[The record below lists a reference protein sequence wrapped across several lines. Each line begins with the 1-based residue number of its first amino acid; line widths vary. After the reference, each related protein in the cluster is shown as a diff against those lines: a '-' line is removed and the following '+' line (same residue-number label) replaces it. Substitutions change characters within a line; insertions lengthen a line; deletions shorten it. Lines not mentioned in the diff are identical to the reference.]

1 MDSSPQG
8 LGTESEVGWKEDFTC
23 PLPAM
28 ICHRGGG
35 QHDDNALEHGSGG
48 TVRGASSKLQACR
61 EGWGGVFATWLGLW
75 HLKRFCHVAGPMA
88 EPAHPLLPRKLHGPS

>member
-28 ICHRGGG
+28 DLSPGRGG
-35 QHDDNALEHGSGG
+35 NMM
-48 TVRGASSKLQACR
+48 TM
-61 EGWGGVFATWLGLW
+61 
-75 HLKRFCHVAGPMA
+75 P
-88 EPAHPLLPRKLHGPS
+88 